1 MTMHSVDELLRALQD
16 PAQIDAFAEQ
26 LSEILPAPNLDDP
39 NAPLVPGQAS
49 GQQATIQQAAPAQQA
64 PAQQAPA
71 TVSPSIDFAQTL
83 LGRGGRNA

>member
-1 MTMHSVDELLRALQD
+1 MHSVDELLRALQD

-49 GQQATIQQAAPAQQA
+49 GQATVQQAA